1 MWLFNYCIFNWYNFV
16 FWLGWFYY
24 KLYSTMRDKKGAH
37 LFLPHKYNWRKPIN
51 KASFDDEHNHV
62 LKETQH
68 VHKYNSQTFKTK

>member
-1 MWLFNYCIFNWYNFV
+1 
-16 FWLGWFYY
+16 
-24 KLYSTMRDKKGAH
+24 MRDKKGAH